1 MGPPKFM
8 CLSATAFVGQTCRP
22 LWWIPPN
29 HRSGF
34 LVREPRLRRASSPP
48 SKNSASG
55 FIPFANFSPFSG
67 VYLQQ
72 LLDTHRLGMPTM
84 NLELYLI
91 LLGQLRSECGPR
103 VADSVSRKGG
113 SERCASPRLAV
124 VCISGGKGP
133 YSLSQHHEG

>member
-55 FIPFANFSPFSG
+55 FIPFANFFS
-67 VYLQQ
+67 
-72 LLDTHRLGMPTM
+72 LLWSVPSTATGYTQTGMPTVD
-84 NLELYLI
+84 LELYLI

-103 VADSVSRKGG
+103 VADSIPRKGG
-113 SERCASPRLAV
+113 SERCISPPRRGLHLRREGALQSLPAS
-124 VCISGGKGP
+124 
-133 YSLSQHHEG
+133 